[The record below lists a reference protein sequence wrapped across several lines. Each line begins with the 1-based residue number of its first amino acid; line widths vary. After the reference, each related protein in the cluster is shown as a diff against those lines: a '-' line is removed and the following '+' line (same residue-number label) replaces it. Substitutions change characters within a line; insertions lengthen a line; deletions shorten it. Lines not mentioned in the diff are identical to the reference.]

1 MNPVLVM
8 VVEDTVPYV
17 TLSVK
22 GVEVPD
28 AMYVPAVTPEKESVW
43 PTARAPDVVTDTV
56 SVVPEMEPVTVAA
69 AVPEGQYEPEG
80 QLVQLVAPVDE

>member
-8 VVEDTVPYV
+8 VVEDTVPYI

-22 GVEVPD
+22 GDEVPE
-28 AMYVPAVTPEKESVW
+28 AMNVPAVTPEKESVW

-69 AVPEGQYEPEG
+69 AVPEGQ
-80 QLVQLVAPVDE
+80 